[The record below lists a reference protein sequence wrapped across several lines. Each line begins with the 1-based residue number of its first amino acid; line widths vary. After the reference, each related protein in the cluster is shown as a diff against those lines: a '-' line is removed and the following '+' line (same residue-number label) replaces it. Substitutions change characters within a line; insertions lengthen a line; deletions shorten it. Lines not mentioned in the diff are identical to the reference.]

1 VAEAL
6 DAVDRCVVHGAE
18 LHWSMAETIRAHI
31 ADLERQLA
39 EARERLGRP
48 AHQHLAGAHVDGHVK
63 GCLLCAE
70 VKARESLR
78 AQLAAQRER
87 DGRDAE
93 RYRWLRDA
101 TPCSLTLSRN
111 DGHAINYMTAT
122 QWIEQFADDFADDDP
137 AEVERMKA
145 TNTIWTLQVYP
156 NTPVGFYRWNGATL
170 DAAIDAA
177 LKERRP

>member
-1 VAEAL
+1 ML
-6 DAVDRCVVHGAE
+6 DVYMTPSQR
-18 LHWSMAETIRAHI
+18 RAYEEI
-31 ADLERQLA
+31 LRQLA
-39 EARERLGRP
+39 EAQTDARMANRRADEWLRTAADEKEARM
-48 AHQHLAGAHVDGHVK
+48 A
-63 GCLLCAE
+63 AE
-70 VKARESLR
+70 S
-78 AQLAAQRER
+78 QLAAQRER
-87 DGRDAE
+87 DERDAE
-93 RYRWLRDA
+93 KWRWLRDA